1 VTPPLLL
8 LGPAA
13 AGLAPRLLLS
23 GYLPLGLDAEGGLTP
38 LTPDRQ
44 SRPTAAA
51 GADATAAVTGRQRV
65 GLTAAAASDP
75 AIALVVLSPGEGP
88 RIAALRARWGA
99 VPILLG
105 IEQDTLEGRSLT
117 LASGADDFWLSGLG
131 TSDLLTRVRL
141 HLHIGAGASMPA
153 PSHHAVA
160 DLLLD
165 PASRRVKR
173 GSRSLALTAR
183 EYQLLLLLL
192 QHRGEVLSRE
202 QILSSVWPDQQG
214 SASNVIEVYVRYL
227 RQKLEQG
234 GERRL
239 IHTVRGRGYCLSE
252 AGPPSAAT

>member
-192 QHRGEVLSRE
+192 QHLIELVAKEIFFGFVGKKKRPRRRSQGYVL
-202 QILSSVWPDQQG
+202 
-214 SASNVIEVYVRYL
+214 
-227 RQKLEQG
+227 
-234 GERRL
+234 
-239 IHTVRGRGYCLSE
+239 
-252 AGPPSAAT
+252 